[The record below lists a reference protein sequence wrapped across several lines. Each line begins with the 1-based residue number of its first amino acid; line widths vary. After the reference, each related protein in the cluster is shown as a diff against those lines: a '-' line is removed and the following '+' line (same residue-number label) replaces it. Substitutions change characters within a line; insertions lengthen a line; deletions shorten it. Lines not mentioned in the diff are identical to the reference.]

1 MVRQLGA
8 VEYVRLDL
16 FDYVRSQWTLSLSP
30 FTTIDLALKHIVGYA
45 LISKRWSLFLAKCA
59 IFSEQ

>member
-30 FTTIDLALKHIVGYA
+30 FTTIDLALKTYCWLCFNLQKMV
-45 LISKRWSLFLAKCA
+45 SV
-59 IFSEQ
+59 FSQMCYF